1 MPALRRR
8 SAAAATLA
16 ALTVALLVAAALC
29 ARAAGT
35 VTGAAQVAA
44 YALTV
49 AAAALSADVIVRT
62 VFDVG
67 MVRRRASAP
76 ASVDREADSAANAS
90 DAANAPDTAS
100 AAGDPD
106 SADHGRPGP
115 LRGGLAI
122 GVLERTAV
130 TVAVLAGWPG
140 GIAVVLAVKGLA
152 RYPELREP
160 DASEQFI
167 IGTFSSVLSSLAVAG
182 VGILLVR

>member
-1 MPALRRR
+1 MRRPGATAALG
-8 SAAAATLA
+8 

-29 ARAAGT
+29 ARAAGS

-44 YALTV
+44 YVLTV

-67 MVRRRASAP
+67 MVRRWASAP
-76 ASVDREADSAANAS
+76 PPADREAS
-90 DAANAPDTAS
+90 DAASTDDAVRVDD
-100 AAGDPD
+100 AAGATGTDD
-106 SADHGRPGP
+106 SADAGRPGP

-167 IGTFSSVLSSLAVAG
+167 IGTFTSVLFSLAVAG
-182 VGILLVR
+182 VGIMLVR

>member
-1 MPALRRR
+1 MRRPGATAALG
-8 SAAAATLA
+8 
-16 ALTVALLVAAALC
+16 ALTVALLLAAALC
-29 ARAAGT
+29 ARAAGS

-67 MVRRRASAP
+67 MVRRRASATPP
-76 ASVDREADSAANAS
+76 ADREASNAAS
-90 DAANAPDTAS
+90 TDDAAGATGTD
-100 AAGDPD
+100 D
-106 SADHGRPGP
+106 SADAGRPGP

-130 TVAVLAGWPG
+130 TAAVLAGWPG

-167 IGTFSSVLSSLAVAG
+167 IGTFTSVLFSLAVAG
-182 VGILLVR
+182 VGIMLVR